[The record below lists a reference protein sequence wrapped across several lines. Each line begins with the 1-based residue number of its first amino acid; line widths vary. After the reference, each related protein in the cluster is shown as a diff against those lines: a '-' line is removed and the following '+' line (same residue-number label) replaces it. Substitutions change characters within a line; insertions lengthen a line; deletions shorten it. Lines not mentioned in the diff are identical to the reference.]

1 MNIHSH
7 YLSGK
12 QWCTGKT
19 GRHYNHYEA
28 DGSVQF
34 SLFKLGY
41 KYYYKKS
48 LGFFGENILLKI
60 KETKTINGEVYCV
73 CLNTINF
80 AYLIKPEDLYLN
92 D

>member
-1 MNIHSH
+1 MIHSH

-12 QWCTGKT
+12 QWSTSKT
-19 GRHYNHYEA
+19 GQHYNHYEA
-28 DGSVQF
+28 NPGTQIA
-34 SLFKLGY
+34 LFKLGY

-48 LGFFGENILLKI
+48 LGFFGENILLKV

-80 AYLIKPEDLYLN
+80 EYLIKPEDLYLN
-92 D
+92 L